1 MAQGVIFS
9 FDGNHYDMPE
19 RGGFQMLGEFLYD
32 FSLMSANAYITSSA
46 NICTRL
52 LGLFNVFL
60 PSLHRGRID
69 MPLKYVSDGRSTSSP
84 GLFLRE
90 KPGGRG

>member
-1 MAQGVIFS
+1 MPIF
-9 FDGNHYDMPE
+9 
-19 RGGFQMLGEFLYD
+19 
-32 FSLMSANAYITSSA
+32 TSSA

-90 KPGGRG
+90 KPGGRGG